1 MASVV
6 DISNLALA
14 HLGDEA
20 TVSAISPS
28 DGSAQADHCARF
40 YPIARDVCLERHDW
54 NFARRRVTLSETANT
69 PPDVWAYEYAMP
81 SNVIRVLMVMDENG
95 DEDKPKRFM
104 QGTDS
109 TGNKVIWTNEPNA
122 MLLYTHAVTDT
133 TKFTPLFVNALS
145 WLLASYLAGP
155 ITKDPRIKQ
164 AMYQMWQAEIAQAEV
179 SSANANQNP
188 ASYTPGSVSARSYVN
203 PRMIDGRVVYE

>member
-6 DISNLALA
+6 DCCNLALA

-40 YPIARDVCLERHDW
+40 YPIARDTCLEMHDW
-54 NFARRRVTLSETANT
+54 NFARRRATLAETANT

-81 SNVIRVLMVMDENG
+81 ANVIRVLMVMDQNG

-109 TGNKVIWTNEPNA
+109 TGARVIWTNEENA
-122 MLLYTHAVTDT
+122 TLLYTHAITDT
-133 TKFTPLFVNALS
+133 TKFSALFVNAMS
-145 WLLASYLAGP
+145 YLLASYLAGP
-155 ITKDPRIKQ
+155 ITKDPNVKRG
-164 AMYQMWQAEIAQAEV
+164 MYQMFAAELAQAEL
-179 SSANANQNP
+179 SSAGSNRNP
-188 ASYTPGSVSARSYVN
+188 PTYTPGAISNRGYVN
-203 PRMIDGRVVYE
+203 PRMVDGRVVYE